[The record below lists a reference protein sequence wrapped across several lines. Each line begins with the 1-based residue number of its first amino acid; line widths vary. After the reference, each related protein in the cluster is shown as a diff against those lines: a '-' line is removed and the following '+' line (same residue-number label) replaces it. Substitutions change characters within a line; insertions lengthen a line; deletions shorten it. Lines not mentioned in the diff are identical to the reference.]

1 MRSQKLLRYEVKNMN
16 FREKLGEKF
25 ENLNGIK
32 LKSNFF
38 ENKEKIFEESLK
50 VQRKLQLNILAL

>member
-1 MRSQKLLRYEVKNMN
+1 MRSQKSLRHEVNNMN

-32 LKSNFF
+32 LTSNFF
-38 ENKEKIFEESLK
+38 KNKEKIFEESLLLK
-50 VQRKLQLNILAL
+50 RKENYN